1 MMVVQRVVPEEI
13 WTRLREFT
21 QARIGLGR
29 VGHSLPLAEV
39 LGFQF
44 AHAQARDAVLRPANF
59 LELVQGLEALG
70 AKTVEVHSQVRNRDE
85 YLRRPDYGRRLDEDS
100 ADRLR
105 VLGAREGGGLDV
117 VFIVGDGLSSFAV
130 EKHALPVLDRMRK
143 YAAREGWRV
152 GPVVIARQARVA
164 LSDEVGGLLGARCAA
179 ILIGERP
186 GLSSADS
193 LGIYLTYGPK
203 VGNLDAARNCI
214 SNIHPT
220 GLSHDLASH
229 KLHFL
234 LREALRL
241 KLSGVALKDTSDQV
255 PMLPP

>member
-13 WTRLREFT
+13 WARLREFT

-29 VGHSLPLAEV
+29 VGHSLPLDEV
-39 LGFQF
+39 LGFQY
-44 AHAQARDAVLRPANF
+44 AHAQARDAVLRPVDF
-59 LELVQGLEALG
+59 LGLVQGLEALE
-70 AKTVEVHSQVRNRDE
+70 AKTVEARSQVRDRDE

-105 VLGAREGGGLDV
+105 TLAAQAGEIDV
-117 VFIVGDGLSSFAV
+117 VFVVADGLSSFAV
-130 EKHALPVLDRMRK
+130 EKHALPVLERMLK
-143 YAAREGWRV
+143 HAKREGWRV
-152 GPVVIARQARVA
+152 GRIVIARQGRVA
-164 LSDEVGGLLGARCAA
+164 LSDEIGSVLGARCAA

-220 GLSHDLASH
+220 GLSYDLAAH

-234 LREALRL
+234 LAEALRR
-241 KLSGVALKDTSDQV
+241 KISGVALKDTSDQV
-255 PMLPP
+255 PMLSA